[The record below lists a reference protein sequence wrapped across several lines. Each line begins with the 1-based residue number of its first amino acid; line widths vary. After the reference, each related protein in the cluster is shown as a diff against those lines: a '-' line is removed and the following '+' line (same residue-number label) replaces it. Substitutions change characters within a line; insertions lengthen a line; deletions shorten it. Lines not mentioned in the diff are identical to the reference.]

1 MKNNLITVNHLDPS
15 LKNILRFTSG
25 KIQYDDLAKDV
36 VNAIKNSGAQGKTAY
51 DDAELRNRII
61 NIEQTILTKE
71 AASNIYSTK
80 KDVVTSDTINQRIA
94 NANAETKNEL
104 QKEISGYI
112 KNKNKVIDE
121 SMLSDDLVYKINERY
136 KNTNN
141 DTDSKV
147 NTIEDDIRSLRSSV
161 QKNTDNISLTNSQLG
176 NYITRS
182 EKISKNMLES
192 DILDAINNP
201 IEKGNLTLDYFNL
214 KDRQALN
221 NAINF
226 DASSISADINIIKGD
241 LYTPYNNRKVL
252 FCNID
257 SSKEF
262 GKATPEWG
270 SIINTEYFAT
280 TDRSLY
286 DDVVQ
291 HALAAS
297 QNNDIYICHGVQ
309 LDFGDIDGIFYLDEE
324 APELYTKNQNK
335 IYVKQSDDDL
345 LKKYSGSFFYCVVN
359 NELYYISGS
368 NTIHTIVKCQ
378 SDNTKQI
385 EKVIPANSNVT
396 IIISNAA
403 KNVQHI
409 LIKDKEDD
417 SRTKG
422 MYINSE
428 GVITAAYLGDTLKLF
443 NDSDE
448 EQTVVVYYL

>member
-36 VNAIKNSGAQGKTAY
+36 VNAIKNSGAQGKPAY
-51 DDAELRNRII
+51 DDAELRNRIV

-94 NANAETKNEL
+94 NANAKTKNEL

-112 KNKNKVIDE
+112 KNRNKVIDE

-147 NTIEDDIRSLRSSV
+147 DTIEDDIRSLRSSV

-201 IEKGNLTLDYFNL
+201 IEKGSLTLDYFNL

-221 NAINF
+221 NAINS
-226 DASSISADINIIKGD
+226 DNSSIYADINIIKGD
-241 LYTPYNNRKVL
+241 LK
-252 FCNID
+252 F
-257 SSKEF
+257 K
-262 GKATPEWG
+262 
-270 SIINTEYFAT
+270 
-280 TDRSLY
+280 
-286 DDVVQ
+286 
-291 HALAAS
+291 
-297 QNNDIYICHGVQ
+297 
-309 LDFGDIDGIFYLDEE
+309 
-324 APELYTKNQNK
+324 
-335 IYVKQSDDDL
+335 
-345 LKKYSGSFFYCVVN
+345 
-359 NELYYISGS
+359 
-368 NTIHTIVKCQ
+368 
-378 SDNTKQI
+378 
-385 EKVIPANSNVT
+385 
-396 IIISNAA
+396 
-403 KNVQHI
+403 
-409 LIKDKEDD
+409 
-417 SRTKG
+417 
-422 MYINSE
+422 
-428 GVITAAYLGDTLKLF
+428 
-443 NDSDE
+443 
-448 EQTVVVYYL
+448 